1 MAVEEHK
8 FADVLPCLAPQRHAA
23 WMAVDAVARDV
34 QAPLGDLFNEIERCQ
49 LFRLVYNL
57 AYTICL
63 PNNNE
68 VEIPN

>member
-34 QAPLGDLFNEIERCQ
+34 QAPLGDLFNEIDASFSAWCTTS
-49 LFRLVYNL
+49 L
-57 AYTICL
+57 
-63 PNNNE
+63 
-68 VEIPN
+68 IPSAFPTTMR